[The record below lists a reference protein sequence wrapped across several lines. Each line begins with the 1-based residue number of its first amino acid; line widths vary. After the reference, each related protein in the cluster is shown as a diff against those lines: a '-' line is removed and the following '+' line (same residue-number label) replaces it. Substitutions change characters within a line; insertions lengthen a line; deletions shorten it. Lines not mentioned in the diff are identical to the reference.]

1 MMAGT
6 QGGEICLFSV
16 YSKIYRAT
24 MPISSNGLNAL
35 ALIGDFIFVGGGDGK
50 VKKLN
55 IAQGKW
61 SLTHEAQLDSR
72 VMAISVS
79 SDQKE
84 LIVGTAG
91 GKIYRML
98 SGDLSFMLHTDA
110 HTGCINDLNFGGRS
124 D

>member
-35 ALIGDFIFVGGGDGK
+35 ALVGEYIYVGGGDGK

-55 IAQGKW
+55 IA
-61 SLTHEAQLDSR
+61 
-72 VMAISVS
+72 
-79 SDQKE
+79 
-84 LIVGTAG
+84 
-91 GKIYRML
+91 
-98 SGDLSFMLHTDA
+98 
-110 HTGCINDLNFGGRS
+110 
-124 D
+124 